1 MTQMQALFIDN
12 AQLIMR
18 QCTQPV
24 PAADEVLIKV
34 AYAGLNRAD
43 IFQRQWN
50 YPAPN
55 AQYNVAGLEVSG
67 QIAAMGADA
76 QGWALGDEVCALL
89 DGGGYAEYAIAKAAH
104 CLPIPENLSLEQAAA
119 LPECVATIW
128 MALMDEAQVQPAERV
143 LIHGGASGIG
153 TTGIQMLRAH
163 GCEVF
168 CTVGSADKAALCEQ
182 LGAKAILYKEQDFS
196 AIVKAAGGADVILDM
211 VGGDYID
218 RGLRCLNVGG
228 RLVSIA
234 FLKGA
239 DIELN
244 AARLLLK
251 RQRWIGT
258 TLRAR
263 SDSQKADY
271 IAHIRKTV
279 WPWVELGALAP
290 VIDSVFAFSDA
301 THAQEKMQKYLHCG
315 KILLK
320 VGS

>member
-1 MTQMQALFIDN
+1 MQALFIEDKN
-12 AQLIMR
+12 LVVRECAR
-18 QCTQPV
+18 AA

-43 IFQRQWN
+43 IFQREGS

-55 AQYNVAGLEVSG
+55 ADYNVAGLEVSG
-67 QIAAMGADA
+67 QIAAIGADA
-76 QGWALGDEVCALL
+76 QGWALGDAVCALL

-104 CLPIPENLSLEQAAA
+104 CLRVPEPLSLEQAAA

-128 MALMDEAQVQPAERV
+128 MALMEEAQLQGGERV
-143 LIHGGASGIG
+143 LIHGGASGVG
-153 TTGIQMLRAH
+153 TTGIQMARAY

-168 CTVGSADKAALCEQ
+168 CTVGSPEKAALCEQ
-182 LGAKAILYKEQDFS
+182 LGATSILYKDQDFS

-228 RLVSIA
+228 RIVSIA

-239 DIELN
+239 DIQLN

-263 SDSQKADY
+263 SDAQKAEY
-271 IAHIRKTV
+271 IACIRETV
-279 WPWVELGALAP
+279 WPWVGSGAFAP
-290 VIDSVFAFSDA
+290 VIDSVFPLAQAA
-301 THAQEKMQKYLHCG
+301 TAQEKMQKYLHCG